1 MARFSA
7 EEEFSWISISDI
19 MSGLMMVFLF
29 VAVLYMIN
37 VEHKQSELDKI
48 LQETGMSADS
58 LVHFIP
64 KLKRTNLLLQNKQDS
79 ISRIIAQYRDNKSAI
94 YRRIK
99 NQMGADLQ
107 RWGAEVD
114 PQTLTIRFNGTQ
126 TKFDP
131 GVDELSSGFKTVLD
145 EFIPKF
151 LQIVT
156 DDRFTPDIL
165 EVRIEGHAVDTDQ
178 GFETIFKGS
187 QNRARNV
194 LHYVRSSSAY
204 QNLSPAK
211 RQSLNFKMT
220 ATGMGF
226 NRMIDAQG
234 RFVHKSGTST
244 CSECSRRVE
253 FSILTASEQVVYQIE
268 KKL

>member
-1 MARFSA
+1 MARFNA

-37 VEHKQSELDKI
+37 VEHKQNDLDKI
-48 LQETGMSADS
+48 LKETGMNADS

-64 KLKRTNLLLQNKQDS
+64 KLKRANLLLQNKQDS

-94 YRRIK
+94 YRQIK
-99 NQMGADLQ
+99 NQMGSDLQ

-114 PQTLTIRFNGTQ
+114 PQTLTIRFKGAQ

-131 GVDELSSGFKTVLD
+131 GVDELSIGFQNVLD

-156 DDRFTPDIL
+156 NNRFVRDIL
-165 EVRIEGHAVDTDQ
+165 EVRIEGHAIVTDQ

-194 LHYVRSSSAY
+194 LHYVRNSAAY
-204 QNLSPAK
+204 QNLPSAK
-211 RQSLNFKMT
+211 RRSLDFKLT

-226 NRMIDAQG
+226 NRMIDARG
-234 RFVHKSGTST
+234 SFVHNSGTSV